1 MVGGPWSAQLR
12 SDRGEGSVDV
22 DPPRPPSPR
31 RGHCRFKAAA
41 NSATLLA
48 QRLEEARLAKRRKP
62 EPEAGARSA
71 RVLRYSLDRYLEAGA
86 QGAGE
91 GLGGHVRR
99 AVAERARF
107 EAMVAA
113 GAFELAYQPVVSL
126 RDGRLHHFE
135 ALARFEPGASPAG
148 AIRFAEELDLI
159 LGFDLAAA
167 ARVVGALQA
176 EPHARIAVNVSALS
190 LMTPAFLKAFGAIA
204 GLSAVCGRLM
214 VEVTETQGL
223 GDLERA
229 DAVIGALRR
238 LGCEVC
244 LDDFGAGAATLEYLR
259 RLDVDYVKIDGRYV
273 EEAEANPRDALIL
286 KHLAALCRDLSVRTI
301 AEKVETGGTAAL
313 LRGLGVDFAQGFAY
327 SRPLAAPRWDG

>member
-1 MVGGPWSAQLR
+1 M
-12 SDRGEGSVDV
+12 
-22 DPPRPPSPR
+22 
-31 RGHCRFKAAA
+31 
-41 NSATLLA
+41 
-48 QRLEEARLAKRRKP
+48 
-62 EPEAGARSA
+62 
-71 RVLRYSLDRYLEAGA
+71 LRYSLDRYLEAGA
-86 QGAGE
+86 QGADE
-91 GLGGHVRR
+91 GLAGHLRR
-99 AVAERARF
+99 AVADRARF

-126 RDGRLHHFE
+126 GDGRLHHFE

-167 ARVVGALQA
+167 ARVVRALDA
-176 EPHARIAVNVSALS
+176 EPDARIAVNVSALS
-190 LMTPAFLKAFGAIA
+190 LMTPAFFEAFGAVA
-204 GLSAVCGRLM
+204 GLSAVSGRLM

-229 DAVIGALRR
+229 NAVIGDLRR
-238 LGCEVC
+238 RGCEVC

-286 KHLAALCRDLSVRTI
+286 KHLTALCRDLSVKTI
-301 AEKVETGGTAAL
+301 AERVETDGTAAL
-313 LRGLGVDFAQGFAY
+313 LKGLGVDLAQGFAF
-327 SRPLAAPRWDG
+327 SRPLSQPRWEG